1 MKGFN
6 QKKYREVQAINN
18 SVGCKKRL
26 INMKWASHSNH
37 VKFNDLVIF
46 EVTSKH
52 FLIKYYNTIA
62 LHEMERTDLVVSI
75 ILPWL
80 TLTR

>member
-1 MKGFN
+1 
-6 QKKYREVQAINN
+6 
-18 SVGCKKRL
+18 
-26 INMKWASHSNH
+26 MKWASHSNH

-62 LHEMERTDLVVSI
+62 LHEMERTDLVMSI